1 MAIDTETAA
10 ITVGRYDY
18 IIIGAGS
25 AGCLLANR
33 LSADPDCQVL
43 LLEAGGPDNYHWIHI
58 PVGYLYCIGNPRTDW
73 RFKTEADPGLNG
85 RELGYPRG
93 KVMGGCSSING
104 MIYMR
109 GQRQDYDGWRDL
121 GNTGWGWDDVLPV
134 FKAMEDHHAGDS
146 EFHGG
151 RGEWRVEK
159 QRLSWEI
166 LDAFRQA
173 AAQSGIPS
181 IEDFNRGDNEGSAYF
196 EVNQRAG
203 WRWNTVKAFIKPIK
217 HRKNLTILTHART
230 TELLLTQTANGATVI
245 GVAFIKDGQ
254 QQRALLQSTESA
266 RHSEVVL
273 CAGAIGSV
281 QMLQTSGIGPASLL
295 AQHQRTVWADRP
307 GVGRNLQDHLQ
318 LRTIFRVNNAK
329 TLNTM
334 ANSLWGKAKMGLQ
347 YALTRSGPLSM
358 APSQLGIFAK
368 SSPERSRANVQYHV
382 QPLSLEKFG
391 EPLHDFPAFTASVC
405 NLQPSSRGFV
415 EITSADTAQA
425 PRINCCYLSTE
436 EDRQVAIESIRLTR
450 QIVSQ
455 PALAQYQ
462 PLEIKPGPQIDTDQ
476 ALAQAAGDIG
486 TTIFHPVGTC
496 KMGNDEMAVVDSNLK
511 VHGVH
516 GLRVADASVMPT
528 ITSGNTNSP
537 TLVIAQKAADF
548 ILRDRAAGQGKR

>member
-1 MAIDTETAA
+1 MATHTTHAANTAA
-10 ITVGRYDY
+10 QTLGQPFDY

-43 LLEAGGPDNYHWIHI
+43 LLEAGGRDNYHWIHI

-73 RFKTEADPGLNG
+73 RFKTEADVGLNG

-93 KVMGGCSSING
+93 KVMGGSSSING

-109 GQRQDYDGWRDL
+109 GQQQDYDGWRDL
-121 GNTGWGWDDVLPV
+121 GNKGWGWTDVLPI
-134 FKAMEDHHAGDS
+134 FKAMEDHHAGES
-146 EFHGG
+146 EFHGANG
-151 RGEWRVEK
+151 SWRVEK

-173 AAQSGIPS
+173 AAQAGIPS

-196 EVNQRAG
+196 EVNQRNG
-203 WRWNTVKAFIKPIK
+203 WRWNAVKAFINPIK
-217 HRKNLTILTHART
+217 HRTNLTILTHART
-230 TELLLTQTANGATVI
+230 TELLVARSPAGTEVT
-245 GVAFIKDGQ
+245 GVAFIH
-254 QQRALLQSTESA
+254 ESQA
-266 RHSEVVL
+266 KQAVLHSPDSGRHAEVVL
-273 CAGAIGSV
+273 SAGAIGSV
-281 QMLQTSGIGPASLL
+281 QILQSSGIGPATLL
-295 AQHQRTVWADRP
+295 KQHQRFVWADLP

-318 LRTIFRVNNAK
+318 LRTIYRVKDAI

-358 APSQLGIFAK
+358 APSQLGVFAK
-368 SSPERSRANVQYHV
+368 SNPKRQRANVEYHV

-391 EPLHDFPAFTASVC
+391 DPLHDFPAFTASVC
-405 NLQPSSRGFV
+405 NLQPTSRGFV
-415 EITSADTAQA
+415 EITSPDTAVA

-436 EDRQVAIESIRLTR
+436 QDRQVAIESIRLTR
-450 QIVSQ
+450 RIVSQ
-455 PALAQYQ
+455 SALTQYQ
-462 PLEIKPGPQIDTDQ
+462 PQEIKPGPDIETDE
-476 ALAQAAGDIG
+476 ALAKAAGDIG

-496 KMGNDEMAVVDSNLK
+496 KMGSDKMAVVNAELK
-511 VHGVH
+511 VHGVNR
-516 GLRVADASVMPT
+516 LRVADASIMPT

-537 TLVIAQKAADF
+537 TLVIAQKAAEF
-548 ILRDRAAGQGKR
+548 ILQDRAS